1 MMTLALLLAA
11 VLILLAALHAYWGL
25 GGFWPGTDAADLAS
39 RVAGFAD
46 TSAPPSALACFLVA
60 AFLVYGATVAL
71 VLGGV
76 IESPLPYF
84 LLGPAAI
91 TFTLVFVGRGIAGY
105 TSAWRRMT
113 PVQPFA
119 RLDRLFYSPL
129 CLVIG
134 AGFFT
139 LGIRGFSA

>member
-1 MMTLALLLAA
+1 MTALALVLAGVLALLAG
-11 VLILLAALHAYWGL
+11 LHAYWGF
-25 GGFWPGTDAADLAS
+25 GGVWPGIDGADLAS

-46 TSAPPSALACFLVA
+46 TSSPPSALACFLVA
-60 AFLVYGATVAL
+60 ALLVYGATVAL

-76 IESPLPYF
+76 IASPLPYF

-91 TFTLVFVGRGIAGY
+91 TFMLVFAVRGIAGY
-105 TSAWRRMT
+105 TAAWRRLT

-129 CLVIG
+129 CLLLG